1 MKKLNNK
8 GFSLAELLAV
18 MAILIILLGIAIASY
33 TRVILD
39 ASKDAFIAEANT
51 HAKGIK
57 QFIESED
64 THASRYTIG
73 LQVFIHASVRFSSGL
88 TICVRVNCSKNELVS
103 LLDKAENRMS
113 TTFSCDRREDIAP
126 LRKRDSFADVYST

>member
-1 MKKLNNK
+1 MRVGSHTFSIRCLYLVISFRSATNFHSHSSKKKN
-8 GFSLAELLAV
+8 AV
-18 MAILIILLGIAIASY
+18 GIYIS
-33 TRVILD
+33 
-39 ASKDAFIAEANT
+39 
-51 HAKGIK
+51 